1 MISLFAACGQ
11 NERTEAGGADVR
23 YRYVSYKYSRKVSPE
38 TTLQNIWE
46 TFGTW
51 SVPVASGWRP
61 PTDVFETKDQFIVL
75 IEVAGVSEENIA
87 VTLFSD
93 LLVVE
98 GAREQPSFFN
108 AELSACHQLGVKY
121 GDFRSEV
128 FIPVNVDHDNV
139 TAEYK
144 NGMLKIVLRKLG

>member
-1 MISLFAACGQ
+1 M
-11 NERTEAGGADVR
+11 R
-23 YRYVSYKYSRKVSPE
+23 YRYISYKYSRKVSPD
-38 TTLQNIWE
+38 TALQNIWE

-51 SVPVASGWRP
+51 AVPVASGWRP
-61 PTDVFETKDQFIVL
+61 PTDVFETTDQLIVL

-98 GAREQPSFFN
+98 GVREQPSFLK
-108 AELSACHQLGVKY
+108 AGMTACHQLGIKY

-128 FIPVNVDHDNV
+128 YIPVNVDHDNV

-144 NGMLKIVLRKLG
+144 NGLLKIILRKLG